1 MTTSKLYDEVVLDH
15 IRHARNYRVI
25 EHPDR
30 RAEAVNPLCGDQFTI
45 YATLDGDVITDLAFQ
60 CECCGISMASASI
73 MTEWLRG
80 RTVAQALET
89 KAAFLAALK
98 DANRTAGDA
107 PHPDH
112 AAVLDV
118 VHGAPARE
126 GCAKLAWEAMEQA
139 VSAVIRDR

>member
-73 MTEWLRG
+73 MT
-80 RTVAQALET
+80 VADRV
-89 KAAFLAALK
+89 AFLYQGRVHALATPAELAASS
-98 DANRTAGDA
+98 DPIVRQFIGGDS
-107 PHPDH
+107 
-112 AAVLDV
+112 
-118 VHGAPARE
+118 HGP
-126 GCAKLAWEAMEQA
+126 METPGF
-139 VSAVIRDR
+139 